1 MGLILGSLKP
11 TEVHQAWT
19 GRRRNTLPGLFDWS
33 SCGGCTLPRPDA
45 NVCQGVGHH
54 GVHRL
59 AVIVTAWSYKLELDE
74 PTIILGGH
82 MS

>member
-1 MGLILGSLKP
+1 MDRSQEKHLTRFVRLEFLRRLHV
-11 TEVHQAWT
+11 TDA
-19 GRRRNTLPGLFDWS
+19 GRK
-33 SCGGCTLPRPDA
+33 
-45 NVCQGVGHH
+45 GVVHH